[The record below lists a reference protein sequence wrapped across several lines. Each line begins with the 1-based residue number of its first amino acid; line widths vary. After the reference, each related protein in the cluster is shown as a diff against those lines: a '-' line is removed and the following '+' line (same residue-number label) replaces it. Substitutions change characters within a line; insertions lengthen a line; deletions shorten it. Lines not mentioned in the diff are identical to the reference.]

1 MSSADLVIKNHQG
14 IKAEIEA
21 RADRFSS
28 CVDMGQG
35 LLARSHYAAEE
46 VGEAWAKQVTLTGR
60 PECWLL
66 LRVCLLLLI
75 LSVLKPF
82 TIPSGLFRDFPT
94 LFFGLPLEIKKWLVR
109 TYYIA
114 HVILVNVVWWPGWEG
129 DWGENGYMC
138 MYG

>member
-28 CVDMGQG
+28 CVDIGQG

-46 VGEAWAKQVTLTGR
+46 VGEAWAKPVTLTGR

-82 TIPSGLFRDFPT
+82 TIPSRVVQGFPHFIFRS
-94 LFFGLPLEIKKWLVR
+94 
-109 TYYIA
+109 A
-114 HVILVNVVWWPGWEG
+114 S
-129 DWGENGYMC
+129 
-138 MYG
+138 